1 MARISRTLL
10 IFGGF
15 AAVVGAAF
23 YPIYFRPLLQVE
35 QYRKDQATN
44 RSGIVQEDVQPP
56 EFADTFE
63 WPSKEGYS
71 RAASAALEALHQV
84 RLGNATCHQRASG
97 KRRGYR
103 KTWFSHRLHQRTIVR
118 LSSNTIGALQV
129 CSTTYVLSMLLCPD
143 NPPPA
148 NESSQLRQSTITDF
162 QDCYRPL
169 DQRKDNT
176 LTNAIAKW
184 IAMDSML

>member
-1 MARISRTLL
+1 MAPISRTLL

-44 RSGIVQEDVQPP
+44 RSGVVQEDVQPP

-63 WPSKEGYS
+63 WPSKEGYR
-71 RAASAALEALHQV
+71 RAASAAPEALHQV
-84 RLGNATCHQRASG
+84 RRSNASCHQRASG

-103 KTWFSHRLHQRTIVR
+103 KTWFSHRLHQR
-118 LSSNTIGALQV
+118 N
-129 CSTTYVLSMLLCPD
+129 

-148 NESSQLRQSTITDF
+148 NESSQLRQSTIIDF

-176 LTNAIAKW
+176 LTNAIAK
-184 IAMDSML
+184 